1 LTFALGFDHPTQARR
16 SWPKVPRSGF
26 VMVMRKRRSTWMDD
40 DLDQLR
46 QLARTFVDKE
56 LTPNQERWAAQK
68 HVDRDLW
75 TKAGDVGLLCLS
87 IPEEYGGGGGTFA
100 HEAVLLEE
108 QARAGDSAWGNSV
121 HSGIVAHYIY
131 AYGTEEQ
138 RHRWLPKL
146 ASGEYVGA
154 IAMSEPGAG
163 SDLQGIK
170 TKAVKSQDEYV
181 ITGSKTF
188 ITNGSQADLV
198 IVVAKTDPAEGA
210 TGISL
215 LVVETAQ
222 APGFRRGRVLDKI
235 GLKGQDTAELFFDDV
250 RVPAA
255 NLLGEAEGQGFIQ
268 LMNQLPQERLIIAV
282 ASIAGLEAAIDLT
295 LDYVKDRTAFGRELI
310 KFQNTRFTLAEC
322 ATEAAVTR
330 SFVDDCIRW
339 HLDGELDVPTAA
351 MAKWWASERLC
362 RVVDECV
369 QLFGGY
375 GYMTEY
381 PIARAWADA
390 RVQKIYGGTNE
401 IMKEI
406 IARSL

>member
-1 LTFALGFDHPTQARR
+1 
-16 SWPKVPRSGF
+16 
-26 VMVMRKRRSTWMDD
+26 MDE

-46 QLARTFVDKE
+46 QLARTFLEKE
-56 LTPNQERWAAQK
+56 VAPHQERFAAQK
-68 HVDRDLW
+68 QVDRDLW
-75 TKAGDVGLLCLS
+75 RRAGDVGLLCLS

-100 HEAVLLEE
+100 HEAVLIEE
-108 QARAGDSAWGNSV
+108 QARVGDSSWGNSV
-121 HSGIVAHYIY
+121 HSGIVAHYLLS
-131 AYGTEEQ
+131 YGTEEQ
-138 RHRWLPKL
+138 KRRWLPKL

-163 SDLQGIK
+163 SDLQGIR
-170 TKAVKSQDEYV
+170 TRALREGDEYV
-181 ITGSKTF
+181 INGSKTF

-198 IVVAKTDPAEGA
+198 IVVAKTDPSEGA
-210 TGISL
+210 AGISL
-215 LVVETAQ
+215 LVVENDI
-222 APGFRRGRVLDKI
+222 RRGRVLEKV

-250 RVPAA
+250 RVPVSH
-255 NLLGEAEGQGFIQ
+255 LLGGQEGQGFVQ
-268 LMNQLPQERLIIAV
+268 LMQQLPQERLLIAV
-282 ASIAGLEAAIDLT
+282 ASVAGIERAVEVTLEYT
-295 LDYVKDRTAFGRELI
+295 KDRTAFGKELF
-310 KFQNTRFTLAEC
+310 KFQNTRFKLAEC

-330 SFVDDCIRW
+330 AFVDECIEK
-339 HLDGELDVPTAA
+339 HLTGSLDVPTAA
-351 MAKWWASERLC
+351 MAKWWSTDRLC

-390 RVQKIYGGTNE
+390 RVQRIYGGTNE

>member
-1 LTFALGFDHPTQARR
+1 MPTRR
-16 SWPKVPRSGF
+16 SP
-26 VMVMRKRRSTWMDD
+26 WMTD

-46 QLARTFVDKE
+46 LLARTFLARESV
-56 LTPNQERWAAQK
+56 PHHRRWAAQG
-68 HVDRDLW
+68 HVDRDFW
-75 TKAGDVGLLCLS
+75 TRAGDVGLLCLS
-87 IPEEYGGGGGTFA
+87 VPEEYGGGGGTFA

-108 QARAGDSAWGNSV
+108 QARVGDSAWGNGV
-121 HSGIVAHYIY
+121 HSGIVAHYVL
-131 AYGTEEQ
+131 AHGTEEQ
-138 RHRWLPKL
+138 KHRWLPRL

-163 SDLQGIK
+163 SDLQNIGTRAIRHD
-170 TKAVKSQDEYV
+170 DEYV
-181 ITGSKTF
+181 ISGSKTF
-188 ITNGSQADLV
+188 ITNGAQAELV
-198 IVVAKTDPAEGA
+198 VVAAKTDPSQGA
-210 TGISL
+210 AGISL
-215 LVVETAQ
+215 LVVETPSA
-222 APGFRRGRVLDKI
+222 AGFRRGRVLDKI

-250 RVPAA
+250 RVPAT
-255 NLLGEAEGQGFIQ
+255 NLLGSEGEGFGQ
-268 LMNQLPQERLIIAV
+268 LMRQLPQERLIIAV
-282 ASIAGLEAAIDLT
+282 ASVAGIEAAVDLT
-295 LDYVKDRTAFGRELI
+295 TAYVKDRTAFGRELV

-322 ATEAAVTR
+322 ATEARVTR
-330 SFVDDCIRW
+330 AFVDECVQA
-339 HLDGELDVPTAA
+339 HLAGTLDVPTAA
-351 MAKWWASERLC
+351 MAKWWSTERLC